1 MKIYRHN
8 QTPKSSLD
16 DKELMVLIRYVN
28 TYLCNKSRCCYPS
41 TEHEIKDLSN
51 LRFMSEG
58 RVLTRGRGVYTRI
71 PFYKNLEMYS
81 SYKNWKV
88 YSRCCLQPNRPRFI
102 VNNDGLYMVYELN
115 FYSQPVFPDEVRL
128 IGEIYP

>member
-16 DKELMVLIRYVN
+16 DEELMVLIRYVN
-28 TYLCNKSRCCYPS
+28 TYIGDKSRCCYPS

-58 RVLTRGRGVYTRI
+58 RVLIRGRGIYTRV
-71 PFYKNLEMYS
+71 PF
-81 SYKNWKV
+81 YKNWKV
-88 YSRCCLQPNRPRFI
+88 YSRCCLQPNSPRFI
-102 VNNDGLYMVYELN
+102 VNNDGLYTVYELN
-115 FYSQPVFPDEVRL
+115 FCSQPVFPDEVRL